1 MAVTTPTRAD
11 QEVIHVGGPH
21 PGFDGS
27 EDEFCAMVEEL
38 VG

>member
-1 MAVTTPTRAD
+1 MAVATPM
-11 QEVIHVGGPH
+11 GGSH

-27 EDEFCAMVEEL
+27 EDEFCAMVEEV